1 MQVLSE
7 LTTAEYL
14 VTFGR
19 PAMELVTNAGRVAE
33 SLVRSMAEYPI
44 SSQDIRISNNAV
56 VGDFVMSL
64 GLFAGN
70 GKIKLTPDGLTATF
84 KNLTAPGDLDIVM
97 KALDLM
103 SHGVA
108 QFLSDVPVLSESFN
122 AILHFKP
129 AGGRSDIN
137 TYFSRFV
144 LPGNLG
150 RYTDKGLKLA
160 IRSDG
165 RVNLTAAIEQLW
177 STDDTFLVSVQEEV
191 PLGLRKAAIPEKFKA
206 FFRSL
211 LLVVHDLEFDP
222 PPFLNEVN

>member
-1 MQVLSE
+1 MQVQSE
-7 LTTAEYL
+7 RTTAEYL

-19 PAMELVTNAGRVAE
+19 PAMELVSNADRVVE

-44 SSQDIRISNNAV
+44 SSQDIRVSNNAV

-64 GLFAGN
+64 GLFSGN

-84 KNLTAPGDLDIVM
+84 KNLSGPADLEIVK

-103 SHGVA
+103 SQGVA
-108 QFLSDVPVLSESFN
+108 PFLSSVPVASEIFS
-122 AILHFKP
+122 AILHLKP
-129 AGGRSDIN
+129 AGGKSDIDA
-137 TYFSRFV
+137 YFSRFV

-160 IRSDG
+160 IRSEG
-165 RVNLTAAIEQLW
+165 RVNLTAAVEQLW

-191 PLGLRKAAIPEKFKA
+191 PLSLRKAAIPEKFTA

-211 LLVVHDLEFDP
+211 LLAVQDLEFDA
-222 PPFLNEVN
+222 PPFLKEAS